1 MLQTLTIG
9 KKTQTQIEKLYA
21 GNSKRKPL
29 GARSIAKE
37 LGVPHRQVMTHLQK
51 RGLAKFSPGS
61 YE

>member
-9 KKTQTQIEKLYA
+9 KTNQTQIEKLYA
-21 GNSKRKPL
+21 GNSKCKPH
-29 GARSIAKE
+29 GASSIAKE
-37 LGVPHRQVMTHLQK
+37 LGVPQRQVITHLQK